1 MNCIVPFEKDIKFK
15 TNIAEIVSV
24 SLEHE
29 ITINDYTLLGNFLI
43 SGDYKAHEVSVNTE
57 KFNFTIPF
65 DMALPENI
73 DNNSI
78 NFDIEDFTYEVN
90 APDILK
96 IKIDFSVMGNEIEKE
111 QPIIDEKEQLPPKI
125 DEPENKENR
134 EEKEDNII
142 LENKASI
149 LNMTD
154 ESDEE
159 YVSYHIHIVK
169 QDESIQ
175 EIIKLYN
182 VSESDLEEYN
192 DLNKINVNDKLI
204 IPYNE

>member
-1 MNCIVPFEKDIKFK
+1 MNCIIPFEKDIKFK

-29 ITINDYTLLGNFLI
+29 ITINDKTLLGNFLI

-57 KFNFTIPF
+57 KFNFTVPF

-73 DNNSI
+73 DNDSI
-78 NFDIEDFTYEVN
+78 TFDIEDFTYEVN
-90 APDILK
+90 PPDILK
-96 IKIDFSVMGNEIEKE
+96 IKIDFSVMGNEVEKE
-111 QPIIDEKEQLPPKI
+111 QPIIEETEQLSLKI
-125 DEPENKENR
+125 DEVKKEENR
-134 EEKEDNII
+134 NEKEENIV
-142 LENKASI
+142 LENKTSI
-149 LNMTD
+149 LNMAD

-169 QDESIQ
+169 QGESIQ

>member
-29 ITINDYTLLGNFLI
+29 ITINDNTLLGNFLI

-57 KFNFTIPF
+57 KFNFTVPF

-111 QPIIDEKEQLPPKI
+111 PLITNEKEVPEKI
-125 DEPENKENR
+125 EEKKIEENR
-134 EEKEDNII
+134 EEKAENIV
-142 LENKASI
+142 LENKTTI
-149 LNMTD
+149 LNMAD
-154 ESDEE
+154 EVDDE

-169 QDESIQ
+169 ENESIK

>member
-1 MNCIVPFEKDIKFK
+1 MNCIIPFEKNIKFK

-29 ITINDYTLLGNFLI
+29 ITINDKTLLGNFLI

-57 KFNFTIPF
+57 KFNFTVPF
-65 DMALPENI
+65 DMTLPENI

-78 NFDIEDFTYEVN
+78 TFDIEDFTYEIN

-96 IKIDFSVMGNEIEKE
+96 IKIDFSVMGNEVEKE

-125 DEPENKENR
+125 DEVQKEENR
-134 EEKEDNII
+134 EVKEENIV
-142 LENKASI
+142 LENKTSI
-149 LNMTD
+149 LNMAD

-169 QDESIQ
+169 QGESIQ

-192 DLNKINVNDKLI
+192 DLNKTNVNDKLI